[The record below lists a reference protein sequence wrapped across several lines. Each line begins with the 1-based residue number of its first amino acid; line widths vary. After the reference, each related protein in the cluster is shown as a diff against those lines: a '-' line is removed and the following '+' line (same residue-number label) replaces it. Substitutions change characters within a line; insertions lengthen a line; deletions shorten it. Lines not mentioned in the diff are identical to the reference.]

1 MIVVGGVV
9 VVVVAVT
16 VVVVDDVVVVV
27 VVVSFFLRSWAMSL
41 LFLCSLLA
49 IKNQQQTLK
58 YSLQFGPR

>member
-1 MIVVGGVV
+1 MIVVGG

-16 VVVVDDVVVVV
+16 VVVVVVDDVVVV

>member
-1 MIVVGGVV
+1 MIVVGG

-16 VVVVDDVVVVV
+16 VVVVVDDVVV